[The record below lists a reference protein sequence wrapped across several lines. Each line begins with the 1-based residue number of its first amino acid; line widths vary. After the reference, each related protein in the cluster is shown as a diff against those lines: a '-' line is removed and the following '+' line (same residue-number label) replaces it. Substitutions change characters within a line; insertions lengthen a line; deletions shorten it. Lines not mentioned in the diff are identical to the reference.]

1 MRVSRALVA
10 PLLLSLSALASAQ
23 TTPRKADSV
32 VGEVTAIADRQLTL
46 KPDAGGTVLVAI
58 GDGASLLRAKP
69 GATSLSDA
77 SPLGLEEL
85 AVGDRVLVR
94 GRLSDDKGSLAARQ
108 VVVMTRGDIAQKREA
123 EQADWRKRGILGT
136 VTAVDAQKGEITIQP
151 RRFGAAAPIVLHT
164 AKRKIGFRR
173 YASGSVKFA
182 DAKPSTVN
190 EVQIGDQLRALGER
204 SQDGTTFQAEQIVFG
219 TFRTIV
225 GDVVEIDTAKGELS
239 VKVDEG
245 DDRLSV
251 SVGPDARLRR
261 LPPEMAARLASPR
274 EGGGPP
280 GSGAPGGVPSGAP
293 ASPAPGAGGGGG
305 GWGGRREGSED
316 LLERLPVLTLA
327 ELKAGDRIL
336 VASTQGPDASR
347 VNAIAVVSGLEALR
361 ASAPAGNGR
370 RMGRGPEVGLPADL
384 MDLGMGL
391 Q

>member
-1 MRVSRALVA
+1 VRLSRVFVA
-10 PLLLSLSALASAQ
+10 PLLLSLAASASAQ

-69 GATSLSDA
+69 GATNLTDA
-77 SPLGLEEL
+77 SPLALEEL

-136 VTAVDAQKGEITIQP
+136 VTAVDPEKAEITIQP
-151 RRFGAAAPIVLHT
+151 RRFGAAAPVVLQT
-164 AKRKIGFRR
+164 GKRKIGFRR

-204 SQDGTTFQAEQIVFG
+204 SQDGATFLAEQIVFG

-225 GDVVEIDTAKGELS
+225 GDVVTVDATKGELS

-245 DDRLSV
+245 SDRLSV

-261 LPPEMAARLASPR
+261 LPPEMAARLAAPR
-274 EGGGPP
+274 EGGAPP
-280 GSGAPGGVPSGAP
+280 GSGAPGGGPGGAP
-293 ASPAPGAGGGGG
+293 ESGAPGAGGGGG
-305 GWGGRREGSED
+305 TWGGRREGSED
-316 LLERLPVLTLA
+316 LLERLPVVTLA

-336 VASTQGPDASR
+336 VASTKSRDASR